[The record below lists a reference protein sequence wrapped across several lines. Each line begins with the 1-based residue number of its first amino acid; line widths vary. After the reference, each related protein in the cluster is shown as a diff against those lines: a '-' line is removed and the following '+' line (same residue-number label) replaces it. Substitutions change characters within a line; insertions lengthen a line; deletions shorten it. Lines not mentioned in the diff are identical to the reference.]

1 MDIER
6 DFCIASKSV
15 CNVEGVRVSSVL
27 WKVEIEKGKVGEA
40 KLI

>member
-1 MDIER
+1 MDVER

-15 CNVEGVRVSSVL
+15 CNVEGMKVSGVM
-27 WKVEIEKGKVGEA
+27 WKAEIEKCKVGEA